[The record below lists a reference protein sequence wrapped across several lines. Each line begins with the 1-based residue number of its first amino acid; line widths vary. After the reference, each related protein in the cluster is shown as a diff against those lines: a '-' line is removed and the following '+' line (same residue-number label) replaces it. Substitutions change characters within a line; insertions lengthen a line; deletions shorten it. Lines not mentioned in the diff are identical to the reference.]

1 MHGQA
6 QFVPLCIRPSLRCRT
21 LAYSDLTLKV
31 RHGCLGPE
39 ADATASLLAALVR
52 CTDDAAIQLSGIM
65 NDKVR

>member
-1 MHGQA
+1 
-6 QFVPLCIRPSLRCRT
+6 

-52 CTDDAAIQLSGIM
+52 CTDDAAIELSGIM